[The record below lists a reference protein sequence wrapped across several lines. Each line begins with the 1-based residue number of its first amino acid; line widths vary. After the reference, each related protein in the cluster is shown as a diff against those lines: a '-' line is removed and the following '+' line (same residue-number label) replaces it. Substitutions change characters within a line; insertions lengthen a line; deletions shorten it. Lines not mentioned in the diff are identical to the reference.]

1 MNLPTIN
8 SAQRAPTIHA
18 AGCCFRS
25 ALRHPRALTSWLC
38 LRLKLLAG
46 QQTFHPR
53 GGQMRSPSHIPS
65 PPLIIIIT
73 HPSTLLTHPSLFPSH
88 FPRCL
93 VTLAPVILPLPSFMV
108 EERKR
113 EGEREAAAHYH
124 HVPRGLL
131 LGCPSCCS
139 VQLWLSTRPW
149 PAGIL
154 TLPES
159 QKKSHSVWELIV
171 SLAAFSQGELHRHWR
186 HLQLPNLSARAEKI
200 LFLSMAV
207 APRALALSLPLVL
220 ALLTLVPAP
229 ILGGCPKAC
238 RCSFAMLQC
247 LEPLPGIASIP
258 ALAPQESENVTEM
271 WVWLAFMYYMRWH
284 AWHWRLGKL
293 DFQFGWFT
301 ISVFVCGEFIWR
313 HLSGKVLV

>member
-25 ALRHPRALTSWLC
+25 APRHPRALTSWLC

-73 HPSTLLTHPSLFPSH
+73 HPSTLLTHPSLSPSH

-139 VQLWLSTRPW
+139 VQLWLSTRP
-149 PAGIL
+149 
-154 TLPES
+154 
-159 QKKSHSVWELIV
+159 
-171 SLAAFSQGELHRHWR
+171 
-186 HLQLPNLSARAEKI
+186 
-200 LFLSMAV
+200 
-207 APRALALSLPLVL
+207 
-220 ALLTLVPAP
+220 
-229 ILGGCPKAC
+229 
-238 RCSFAMLQC
+238 
-247 LEPLPGIASIP
+247 
-258 ALAPQESENVTEM
+258 
-271 WVWLAFMYYMRWH
+271 
-284 AWHWRLGKL
+284 
-293 DFQFGWFT
+293 
-301 ISVFVCGEFIWR
+301 
-313 HLSGKVLV
+313 